1 MIPKYEQ
8 LARDIE
14 KYTSDFD
21 CFQST
26 FHALNRIYFDII
38 KREENLQNRSLASL
52 LDELLTRITTE
63 FQTLSNPTEFVLRDN
78 LDYSVKGVN
87 LRFRWMQYILQETQ
101 TRLQVLLVQA
111 QELLQKWW
119 IDMAIIDPEK
129 TVYEIPQPRK
139 STTQQE
145 CWDIFCEYI
154 NNLPVQENEKREEAR
169 RKKKTNRK
177 DNTSPKRGYSPEKK
191 RQETRTIS
199 EKRGGNTPPRRGH
212 TETPTERYH
221 RKEKERQRGGNTS
234 PRRGHTETPT
244 ERYHRKEKENQKKKE
259 RLKEL
264 ERDKHRARILAKIHQ
279 DMVKERE
286 ERERTHETAEAPNEE
301 DPLLKKPQ
309 MANISD
315 LLTQLHQCA

>member
-1 MIPKYEQ
+1 MTHNDDGSHPDASQYYNVETENVWMYMTPQYEQ
-8 LARDIE
+8 LGRDIE
-14 KYTSDFD
+14 KYTSDFN

-26 FHALNRIYFDII
+26 FRALNRIYFDII

-63 FQTLSNPTEFVLRDN
+63 FQTLSSPTEFVRRDN

-145 CWDIFCEYI
+145 CWDNFCKCI
-154 NNLPVQENEKREEAR
+154 TNLPVQENEKREEAR
-169 RKKKTNRK
+169 RKNKSNRK

-191 RQETRTIS
+191 RRGTRTIS
-199 EKRGGNTPPRRGH
+199 EKYKQL
-212 TETPTERYH
+212 EERH
-221 RKEKERQRGGNTS
+221 K
-234 PRRGHTETPT
+234 
-244 ERYHRKEKENQKKKE
+244 
-259 RLKEL
+259 
-264 ERDKHRARILAKIHQ
+264 RDKEILRDGMRKIDKHIANIHQ
-279 DMVKERE
+279 H
-286 ERERTHETAEAPNEE
+286 THETFNVSE
-301 DPLLKKPQ
+301 LLLELKTLIK
-309 MANISD
+309 
-315 LLTQLHQCA
+315 